1 MSLGLWP
8 RLRTGE
14 VSPFVIL
21 RPEPKSLGTGLRM
34 TPWETI
40 DVMDKPER

>member
-1 MSLGLWP
+1 MNVPDQDVSLSLWP

-21 RPEPKSLGTGLRM
+21 RPVPKVLAQDS
-34 TPWETI
+34 E
-40 DVMDKPER
+40 